1 MSFYAL
7 TLRTILISN
16 VPILGDVQSVT
27 ESDILISVQDGRA
40 VHQTCAVSVDAT
52 LGKTQL
58 ESGFLEALPTL
69 YYPWDGG
76 EELDL
81 LLDPIGMGYELG
93 ETFPTHLK
101 HPSVEDSDSDAKPG
115 VTITLQIPIL
125 GEVEMLVAQHTR
137 TQLTG
142 QQVSEGRW
150 EGSSQMVEF
159 EQIIL
164 RSGHSRLVKDPPD
177 IRPGVGTF
185 VIQELSGPT
194 DCASLASN

>member
-7 TLRTILISN
+7 TLRTIMISN

-27 ESDILISVQDGRA
+27 ESEVLITVQGGQA

-69 YYPWDGG
+69 YYPWDEG

-93 ETFPTHLK
+93 ESFPTHLK

-137 TQLTG
+137 TQLIG
-142 QQVSEGRW
+142 RQVSEGRW

-164 RSGHSRLVKDPPD
+164 RSGHSRLVKEPPD
-177 IRPGVGTF
+177 IRPGIGTF
-185 VIQELSGPT
+185 VLQELSGPT
-194 DCASLASN
+194 DCAGLASK